1 MWPQPSLIGR
11 TRSAMVSGQHAR
23 LVAPLRLI
31 ASPRPQIYSTAS
43 SAARGQFLCRT
54 RCHPVIPCRTRSLF
68 SSPPPQQ
75 GHPRSAVH
83 GLATLMRRV
92 AAPMVMPLCLNLS
105 VLTRFDELMNEIAAP
120 NITVTG
126 ANRGLATSCPATS
139 SSLTSLRLR
148 HLVPY
153 RTDSVVF
160 CHISI
165 CILVEV

>member
-1 MWPQPSLIGR
+1 MWPLPSLIGR

-68 SSPPPQQ
+68 ASPPPTTM

-83 GLATLMRRV
+83 RLATLMRRV

-120 NITVTG
+120 NITGTG
-126 ANRGLATSCPATS
+126 ANRGLAFLPRCYQLPCYQQPAA
-139 SSLTSLRLR
+139 L
-148 HLVPY
+148 
-153 RTDSVVF
+153 
-160 CHISI
+160 
-165 CILVEV
+165 